1 MQQYDYLVEPDDDE
15 EELPDVIQP
24 AGDAVPI
31 CGLCFAERL

>member
-1 MQQYDYLVEPDDDE
+1 MEYYDYLVEPDDE

-31 CGLCFAERL
+31 CGLCFAEKL